1 MLVDTLQT
9 TQENCIAFVQ
19 NINFL
24 LLTLIPNYLHE
35 LTYKLIG
42 RGSAIDNV
50 NNLKKLLEE
59 LYKKIGKQIHI
70 D

>member
-1 MLVDTLQT
+1 M
-9 TQENCIAFVQ
+9 
-19 NINFL
+19 
-24 LLTLIPNYLHE
+24 
-35 LTYKLIG
+35 G